1 MFTNLHY
8 NVIKTQLTGLKS
20 ASVHRLAVL
29 AVAGLFTMGSA
40 YGADVPASVRQSIKN
55 AKLQGQSV
63 LRWFGFKV
71 YDSKL
76 FTQADLSAKEVAS
89 KDQWASQPFAIE
101 LTYARDI
108 PGQKIAESSS
118 EEIERLQLG
127 STAQRKQWADT
138 MLKLFP
144 NVATND
150 RIIGVHHPKEGA
162 EFFHNDKPIG
172 KIADT
177 QFSAAFFAI
186 WMDERSKDKTLRTA
200 LLNPGTALLNPSA
213 AAPSANA
220 TESTRP

>member
-8 NVIKTQLTGLKS
+8 NVINARFVFLKAATARQLC
-20 ASVHRLAVL
+20 VL
-29 AVAGLFTMGSA
+29 AVAGLVTITNA
-40 YGADVPASVRQSIKN
+40 YAADVPASVRQTLKN

-76 FTQADLSAKEVAS
+76 FTQTDLTAKDVAA

-127 STAQRKQWADT
+127 STAQRKQWADM

-150 RIIGVHHPKEGA
+150 RIIGVHNPKEGA
-162 EFFHNDKPIG
+162 QFFHNDKPLG

-186 WMDERSKDKTLRTA
+186 WMDERSKAKTLRTA
-200 LLNPGTALLNPSA
+200 LLNPSA
-213 AAPSANA
+213 TITTP
-220 TESTRP
+220 TENTK